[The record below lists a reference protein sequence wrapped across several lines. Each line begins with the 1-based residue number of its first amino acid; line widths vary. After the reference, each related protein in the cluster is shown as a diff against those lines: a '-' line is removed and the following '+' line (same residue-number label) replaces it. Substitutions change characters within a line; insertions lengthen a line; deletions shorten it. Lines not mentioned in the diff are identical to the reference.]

1 MHSDNP
7 AMLSIKRLIFLIFPI
22 LTIAEMKV
30 LIENNLKVLELEL
43 LILHQYQFFL
53 LNSRY
58 ICFVQ
63 TLKTANEAIYFS
75 KSTEIAILGCFESLS
90 GPEWATFNE
99 VILAVCLNL
108 EYRR

>member
-7 AMLSIKRLIFLIFPI
+7 AMLSLKRVIFLIFPI
-22 LTIAEMKV
+22 LTIAEIKV
-30 LIENNLKVLELEL
+30 LIENNLKVLEPAL
-43 LILHQYQFFL
+43 LILHQHQF